1 MTDTVILQARG
12 LIKRFHEG
20 PLDVTILQGVDLAVE
35 RGKTVAV
42 VGASGSGKST
52 LLHLLGG
59 LDVPTSGSVRLMG
72 RSWADQSAAEQG
84 AWRNQH
90 LGFIYQFHHLLP
102 EFTALDN
109 VAMPWLIRREPLAQA
124 REKARAWLT
133 RVGLSNRAEHR
144 PSELS
149 GGERQRVAVARALVT
164 SPPVCWPMNPRAI
177 WTVAPP
183 MWCSTSCCNWPQTK
197 APRSSWSRMTRRWP
211 PVATSAIIWST
222 GASRSKVRACGSI
235 PCHLDAPE
243 FDADRP
249 QVIERA
255 RHAEVGLMV
264 IPAVSP
270 ATFATS
276 RDAAVVCG
284 GLMPWAFTRCM

>member
-164 SPPVCWPMNPRAI
+164 QPACVLADEPTGNLDR
-177 WTVAPP
+177 
-183 MWCSTSCCNWPQTK
+183 STADVVFDLMLQL
-197 APRSSWSRMTRRWP
+197 A
-211 PVATSAIIWST
+211 ADQGTSVIMVTHDTAL
-222 GASRSKVRACGSI
+222 AARCDQRH
-235 PCHLDAPE
+235 HLVNG
-243 FDADRP
+243 R
-249 QVIERA
+249 
-255 RHAEVGLMV
+255 
-264 IPAVSP
+264 
-270 ATFATS
+270 
-276 RDAAVVCG
+276 
-284 GLMPWAFTRCM
+284 FTQ